1 MFKPLLVGRA
11 VPAPEDVMADIL
23 AIAQGDCGIRTCSV
37 ASQGTGSRTNTW
49 AAVPGVTSLEDSG
62 SEAWEFEPLSP
73 SSTDSSEIPE
83 AILEESSDED
93 RRPNHHNRLESDAWG
108 CGTTENFAGS
118 HSPSLTKPVLISAW
132 TSAWMAGPPVSARET
147 SGSLSESAPG
157 ALTSGAAR
165 TPVRRARVRGT
176 LLLPTSS
183 RELQHAEDLRERV
196 PTRSTLVHS
205 TTAPLLQP
213 VPLSPLS
220 RGLARSGSQLGEMAA
235 RRAEEALEAKLER
248 QAREAADRQAIL
260 KALDDDRAVLAISE
274 KQAQAELTRVQ
285 AELARVQ
292 AELSLRI
299 AEIWDLK
306 DSQDMLQT
314 ALSRSPLKGVCVCC
328 LDAPATMAPVPCGHL
343 ALCEACVLRLD
354 SCNCPVCRQP
364 SDCIIHIFTP

>member
-1 MFKPLLVGRA
+1 MT
-11 VPAPEDVMADIL
+11 DVL
-23 AIAQGDCGIRTCSV
+23 AITQGDGGIRACSV
-37 ASQGTGSRTNTW
+37 TPQAAANRPNTW

-62 SEAWEFEPLSP
+62 SEAWDFEPLSP
-73 SSTDSSEIPE
+73 SCSSSSSSEIPE

-93 RRPNHHNRLESDAWG
+93 RRPNQHSRLDSDGWG
-108 CGTTENFAGS
+108 CDTTEISFGS
-118 HSPSLTKPVLISAW
+118 RSPALTKPVLISAW

-147 SGSLSESAPG
+147 STSLGDSAPG
-157 ALTSGAAR
+157 SLTSGAAR

-183 RELQHAEDLRERV
+183 RELQNTDDIQQQTASRNA
-196 PTRSTLVHS
+196 LVRS

-213 VPLSPLS
+213 VPLNTLS
-220 RGLARSGSQLGEMAA
+220 RGLNRNGGGQIGA
-235 RRAEEALEAKLER
+235 RRAEEALQAELDR
-248 QAREAADRQAIL
+248 QAHEAADRQAIL
-260 KALDDDRAVLAISE
+260 KALNDDRAVLAMSE

-299 AEIWDLK
+299 AEVWDLK
-306 DSQDMLQT
+306 DTQDMLQC